1 MFVAAF
7 AAQAQR
13 CVVLN
18 FQIGDNVTAE
28 EVEAVSYEFRSTF
41 NPSCYTVEEKFKV
54 NRVLSDLGFN
64 ATAMSKEQ
72 IRKLGREMTATVVVH
87 GSLSKYMD
95 EYTLDVNV
103 MDVSTGTTSVNKNE
117 TFQKSEYRAR
127 TRAVSQGIVTNLCNS
142 SSAASTSSASYSY
155 GSTAAKPAVPAG
167 YTDLG
172 LPSGTLWKNFNATGF
187 YTYDEAVSQFGK
199 RLPTKEQWEELKAEC
214 QWSWTGNGYKV
225 TGLNGNSITLPAS
238 SWRDCSGSVLL
249 VVVGSNG
256 RYWSSTPSGSDDA
269 WYLYFLSDGV
279 SMYNWSRCKGFS
291 VRLVYHQ

>member
-7 AAQAQR
+7 AVHAQR

-72 IRKLGREMTATVVVH
+72 IRKLGREMTATVVVY
-87 GSLSKYMD
+87 GSLSKFMD

-103 MDVSTGTTSVNKNE
+103 MDVSTGTTSVNQNE

-127 TRAVSQGIVTNLCNS
+127 TRAVSQGIVTKLCNS
-142 SSAASTSSASYSY
+142 SSGASSSGTSSSY
-155 GSTAAKPAVPAG
+155 GTTTAKPAVPAG

-172 LPSGTLWKNFNATGF
+172 LPSGTLWKNLNATGI
-187 YTYDEAVSQFGK
+187 YAYAEAVTQFGN
-199 RLPTKEQWEELKAEC
+199 RLPTVEQWEELKTEC

-225 TGLNGNSITLPAS
+225 TGLSGNSITLPAS
-238 SWRDCSGSVLL
+238 GFRNCSGSVDH
-249 VVVGSNG
+249 VGSAG
-256 RYWSSTPSGSDDA
+256 LYWSSTSGGSDYA
-269 WYLYFLSDGV
+269 WDFGFYSGGVGMGSDR
-279 SMYNWSRCKGFS
+279 RCVGCS
-291 VRLVYHQ
+291 VRLVQEK